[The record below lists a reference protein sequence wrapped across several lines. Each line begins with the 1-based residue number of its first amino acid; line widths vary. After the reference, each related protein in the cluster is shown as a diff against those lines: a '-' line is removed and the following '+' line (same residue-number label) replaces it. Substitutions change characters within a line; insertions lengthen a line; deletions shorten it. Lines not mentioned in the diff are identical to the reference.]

1 MDKHYNIM
9 SSCNNSLALYITVQ
23 LYSISDS
30 LKDSIVDFYLFH
42 KDISP
47 QNLDL
52 LDSLCKYLHN
62 INFHSVKVPEP
73 EKYDILAK
81 HGGGWVGEAYFH
93 FVHICFFQIA

>member
-1 MDKHYNIM
+1 M
-9 SSCNNSLALYITVQ
+9 
-23 LYSISDS
+23 
-30 LKDSIVDFYLFH
+30 
-42 KDISP
+42 
-47 QNLDL
+47 
-52 LDSLCKYLHN
+52 CKYLHN